1 MQLKDVMTREVEVIS
16 PEDSIEEAARKMDR
30 FNVGPLPVCDG
41 QRLVGMV
48 TDRDITVR
56 ATAAGK
62 DPRSAR
68 VREAMTRD
76 VLYCFD
82 DQDVGEAA
90 ELMKTQ
96 QIRRLPVLDRS
107 QRLVGIVSVGDLAT
121 DVPDDRLSGQ
131 VLEQVSEPAQPD
143 R

>member
-121 DVPDDRLSGQ
+121 DVRDDRLSGQ